1 MSEIHGRWLWYELS
15 TPDRRAAERFYADVV
30 GWTTT
35 PFEASPSG
43 PYTMFVRPDG
53 VAEAGVM
60 TLPDELAA
68 AGVPPHWMAY
78 VGVTALEAAVA
89 DVVHHGGATI
99 SPVFDVPTVGRMQ
112 TIRDPQGAVIS
123 ILEPATS
130 GATTDAPAPVGGV
143 SWVELMTIDAAAALR
158 FYGAVF
164 GWVPTES
171 MDMGGGVTY
180 HMFGR
185 RADHS
190 AGGVMAFTP
199 EMAGMPPN
207 WGLYFRVADLE
218 AAVARAITRGAQVLN
233 GPMDV
238 PGDSRIVNLLDPQG
252 AAFSL
257 HVQNG

>member
-1 MSEIHGRWLWYELS
+1 MSETHGRWLWYELV
-15 TPDRRAAERFYADVV
+15 TPDLAAAEQFYVDVV

-35 PFEASPSG
+35 PFEGSPTG

-53 VAEAGVM
+53 VPEAGAM
-60 TLPDELAA
+60 TLLDDLAA
-68 AGVPPHWMAY
+68 TGVPPHWMAY
-78 VGVTALEAAVA
+78 VGVTALEPAVA
-89 DVVHHGGATI
+89 NVVRHGGASI

-123 ILEPATS
+123 LLEPVTAS
-130 GATTDAPAPVGGV
+130 QAGDSPAPVGGV
-143 SWVELMTIDAAAALR
+143 SWVELMTTDAEAALK

-164 GWVPTES
+164 GWVRTES

-190 AGGVMAFTP
+190 VGGVMAFTP
-199 EMAGMPPN
+199 DMTGMPPN
-207 WGLYFRVADLE
+207 WGLYFRVPDLE
-218 AAVARAITRGAQVLN
+218 AAVARATARGAQVLN

-238 PGDSRIVNLLDPQG
+238 PGDSRIVNMLDPQG

-257 HVQNG
+257 HTQNG